1 MREVIETLGEGGGLI
16 IGPSH
21 VIERD
26 TPLDNILAML
36 EAINKYGE

>member
-1 MREVIETLGEGGGLI
+1 LGEGGGLI

-26 TPLDNILAML
+26 TSIENILAML
-36 EAINKYGE
+36 SAIDEYGRYA